1 MNARTLAVFR
11 LYQLF
16 NGITFTGPIW
26 AVFLISR
33 GLSLTQFGLVEASLH
48 VGMLVAQVPTGALA
62 DALGRRRLLVAAGF
76 FSAGAE
82 LGYVYAPGFTLICL
96 AGAIHGVA
104 FALRTGADE
113 AYLFDSL
120 AHDDAQALFPR
131 MLGGL
136 WAVFQF
142 AGAVSFIA
150 GGLIA
155 TYSRPLAFWLTAA
168 CALAASAI
176 ATRLPDDARGGA
188 RHGVAVAVHGLHA
201 LRHSPRLG
209 TLTVAWSIY
218 WAAVTSW
225 WFYAAP
231 LFKGRGASDAVLGVV
246 LGGAM
251 LAGSGFS
258 WVGGRIGEHV
268 PLTLSVAAA
277 SAAAAAGLVAG
288 AELPGLWAPV
298 AVLMLIAGAPELVY
312 VTLSTYLQHNTRSEF
327 RATSMSIAEGC
338 FSIQMLWLFP
348 LTGFVIEH
356 RGYALGYGLCAALM
370 VVGAAL
376 FIGSQRLPGLG
387 VSAGE
392 PTATGSADSFVV

>member
-1 MNARTLAVFR
+1 MNARTLTVFR
-11 LYQLF
+11 LYQFF
-16 NGITFTGPIW
+16 NGIIFTGPVW
-26 AVFLISR
+26 AVFLLSR

-76 FSAGAE
+76 FTAAAE
-82 LGYVYAPGFTLICL
+82 LGYVYAPGFGLICL
-96 AGAIHGVA
+96 AGAVHGVA

-120 AHDDAQALFPR
+120 AHDDAQAQFPR

-142 AGAVSFIA
+142 AGAISFVA

-155 TYSRPLAFWLTAA
+155 TYSRPLAFWLTAG
-168 CALAASAI
+168 CALVASAI

-188 RHGVAVAVHGLHA
+188 RQGAGVASRGLGA
-201 LRHSPRLG
+201 LLRSPRLAVL
-209 TLTVAWSIY
+209 TLAWSVY

-231 LFKGRGASDAVLGVV
+231 LFESRGASDALLGVV

-251 LAGSGFS
+251 LAGAGFS
-258 WVGGRIGEHV
+258 WAGGRIGERV
-268 PLTLSVAAA
+268 PLSLSVGVA
-277 SAAAAAGLVAG
+277 SVVAAAGLVLG
-288 AELPGLWAPV
+288 PHLPGLAAPV
-298 AVLMLIAGAPELVY
+298 LVLMAIAGAPELVY

-338 FSIQMLWLFP
+338 FSVQMLWLFP
-348 LTGFVIEH
+348 LVGRLIQHSGYETGF
-356 RGYALGYGLCAALM
+356 ALCAALILA
-370 VVGAAL
+370 GAAL
-376 FIGSQRLPGLG
+376 FIASQRLPGL
-387 VSAGE
+387 E
-392 PTATGSADSFVV
+392 PAAAT

>member
-1 MNARTLAVFR
+1 MNARTLTVFR
-11 LYQLF
+11 LYQFF
-16 NGITFTGPIW
+16 NGIIFTGPIW
-26 AVFLISR
+26 AVFLLAR
-33 GLSLTQFGLVEASLH
+33 GLTLTQFGFVEASLH
-48 VGMLVAQVPTGALA
+48 LGMLIAQVPTGALA

-76 FSAGAE
+76 FTATAE
-82 LGYVYAPGFTLICL
+82 LGYVYAPGFGLICV
-96 AGAIHGVA
+96 AGAVHGVA

-120 AHDDAQALFPR
+120 AHDDAQAQFPR

-142 AGAVSFIA
+142 AGAVSFMA

-155 TYSRPLAFWLTAA
+155 TYSRPLAFWLTAG

-176 ATRLPDDARGGA
+176 ATRLPDDARGEA
-188 RHGVAVAVHGLHA
+188 RHGVRVAARGLRA
-201 LRHSPRLG
+201 LIHSPRLG
-209 TLTVAWSIY
+209 ALTLAWSMY

-231 LFKGRGASDAVLGVV
+231 LFQSRGASDAVLGLV

-258 WVGGRIGEHV
+258 WVGGRIGERA
-268 PLTLSVAAA
+268 PLTLSVGLATLAAMCGLLLGPHVP
-277 SAAAAAGLVAG
+277 GLV
-288 AELPGLWAPV
+288 LPVILL
-298 AVLMLIAGAPELVY
+298 VLVAGAPELVY

-348 LTGFVIEH
+348 LV
-356 RGYALGYGLCAALM
+356 GYIVQHSGYGMGFELCAGIMGA
-370 VVGAAL
+370 GAAL
-376 FIGSQRLPGLG
+376 FIGSQRLPGL
-387 VSAGE
+387 E
-392 PTATGSADSFVV
+392 PAPATT

>member
-1 MNARTLAVFR
+1 MNARTLTVFR

-16 NGITFTGPIW
+16 NGIIFSGPIW
-26 AVFLISR
+26 AVFLLSR
-33 GLSLTQFGLVEASLH
+33 GLSLTQFGIVEAALH
-48 VGMLVAQVPTGALA
+48 VGMLIAQVPTGALA

-76 FSAGAE
+76 FTAIAE
-82 LGYVYAPGFTLICL
+82 LGYVYAPGFALICV
-96 AGAIHGVA
+96 AGGIHGVA

-120 AHDDAQALFPR
+120 AHDDAQAQFPR

-142 AGAVSFIA
+142 AGAISFMA

-155 TYSRPLAFWLTAA
+155 TYSQPLAFWLTAT

-176 ATRLPDDARGGA
+176 ATRLPDDRRGKAAHGVRVAARGL
-188 RHGVAVAVHGLHA
+188 RA
-201 LRHSPRLG
+201 LRRSPRLG
-209 TLTVAWSIY
+209 TLTLAWSIY

-231 LFKGRGASDAVLGVV
+231 LFQERGASNALLGVV

-251 LAGSGFS
+251 LVGSGCS
-258 WVGGRIGEHV
+258 WIGGRIGERV
-268 PLTLSVAAA
+268 PLTLSVGLGSLAMVV
-277 SAAAAAGLVAG
+277 GLVVGVAV
-288 AELPGLWAPV
+288 PGLAVPV
-298 AVLMLIAGAPELVY
+298 VMLMLISGAPELVY
-312 VTLSTYLQHNTRSEF
+312 VTLSTYLQHNTRSEY

-348 LTGFVIEH
+348 LTGYVIQHE
-356 RGYALGYGLCAALM
+356 GYRLGFAVCGALIL
-370 VVGAAL
+370 VGAAL
-376 FIGSQRLPGLG
+376 FIASQRLPGLDT
-387 VSAGE
+387 ARE
-392 PTATGSADSFVV
+392 DATATAAA

>member
-16 NGITFTGPIW
+16 NGMIFEGPIW
-26 AVFLISR
+26 AVFLLSR
-33 GLSLTQFGLVEASLH
+33 GLTLTQFGFVEATLH
-48 VGMLVAQVPTGALA
+48 VGMLLAQIPTGALA
-62 DALGRRRLLVAAGF
+62 DALGRRRLLMCAGF
-76 FSAGAE
+76 FAATAE
-82 LGYVYAPGFTLICL
+82 LGYVYAPGFALICV
-96 AGAIHGVA
+96 AGGIHGVA

-120 AHDDAQALFPR
+120 AHDDAHALFPR

-142 AGAVSFIA
+142 AGAVSFMA

-155 TYSRPLAFWLTAA
+155 TYSRPLAFWLTAV
-168 CALAASAI
+168 CALLASAI

-188 RHGVAVAVHGLHA
+188 RAGVTVAASGLRALFHA
-201 LRHSPRLG
+201 PRLG
-209 TLTVAWSIY
+209 VLTLAWSVY

-225 WFYAAP
+225 WYYAAP
-231 LFKGRGASDAVLGVV
+231 LFHAKGASDALLGFV

-251 LAGSGFS
+251 LASSGFS
-258 WVGGRIGEHV
+258 WIGGRIGERV
-268 PLTLSVAAA
+268 PLTAAVAVASLAAA
-277 SAAAAAGLVAG
+277 VALVAG
-288 AELPGLWAPV
+288 AELPGLAGPV
-298 AVLMLIAGAPELVY
+298 VLLMVIAGAPELVY
-312 VTLSTYLQHNTRSEF
+312 VTLSTYLQHNTRSEY

-356 RGYALGYGLCAALM
+356 HGYPLGFGLCAALII
-370 VVGAAL
+370 VGAVM
-376 FIGSQRLPGLG
+376 FIASQRLPGLTI
-387 VSAGE
+387 GE
-392 PTATGSADSFVV
+392 EQEAAA

>member
-16 NGITFTGPIW
+16 NGIIFSGPIW
-26 AVFLISR
+26 AVFLLSR
-33 GLSLTQFGLVEASLH
+33 GLSLTQFGIVEAVLH
-48 VGMLVAQVPTGALA
+48 VGMLIAQVPTGALA

-76 FSAGAE
+76 FTAVAE
-82 LGYVYAPGFTLICL
+82 LGYVYAPGFALICL
-96 AGAIHGVA
+96 AGGVHGVA

-120 AHDDAQALFPR
+120 AHDDAQAQFPR

-142 AGAVSFIA
+142 AGAISFMA

-155 TYSRPLAFWLTAA
+155 TYSQPLAFWLTAG

-176 ATRLPDDARGGA
+176 ATRLPDDARGEA
-188 RHGVAVAVHGLHA
+188 AHGVRVAARGLRA
-201 LRHSPRLG
+201 LRRSPRLA
-209 TLTVAWSIY
+209 TLTLAWSVY

-231 LFKGRGASDAVLGVV
+231 LFHDRGASDALLGAV
-246 LGGAM
+246 LGGA
-251 LAGSGFS
+251 LLVGAGFS
-258 WVGGRIGEHV
+258 WIGGRIGERV
-268 PLTLSVAAA
+268 SLTASVGVATL
-277 SAAAAAGLVAG
+277 AAAAGLVAG
-288 AELPGLWAPV
+288 VALPGLVMPV
-298 AVLMLIAGAPELVY
+298 VLLMLIAGAPELVY
-312 VTLSTYLQHNTRSEF
+312 VTLSTYLQHNTRSEY

-348 LTGFVIEH
+348 LTGYLIQHE
-356 RGYALGYGLCAALM
+356 GYRLGFGLCAVLM

-376 FIGSQRLPGLG
+376 FIASQRLPGLEP
-387 VSAGE
+387 AGE
-392 PTATGSADSFVV
+392 AAAPA

>member
-1 MNARTLAVFR
+1 MNARTLTVFR
-11 LYQLF
+11 LYQFF
-16 NGITFTGPIW
+16 NGIIFTGPIW
-26 AVFLISR
+26 AVFLLSR
-33 GLSLTQFGLVEASLH
+33 GLSLTQFGFVEASLH
-48 VGMLVAQVPTGALA
+48 IGMLIAQVPTGALA

-76 FSAGAE
+76 FTAAAE
-82 LGYVYAPGFTLICL
+82 LGYVYAPGFGLICV
-96 AGAIHGVA
+96 AGAVHGVA

-120 AHDDAQALFPR
+120 AYDDAQAQFPR

-142 AGAVSFIA
+142 AGAISFLA

-155 TYSRPLAFWLTAA
+155 TYSRPLAFWLTAG
-168 CALAASAI
+168 CALAASVI
-176 ATRLPDDARGGA
+176 ATRLPDDARGQA
-188 RHGVAVAVHGLHA
+188 RHGVRVAARGLRA
-201 LRHSPRLG
+201 LVHSPRLA
-209 TLTVAWSIY
+209 TLTLAWSMY

-231 LFKGRGASDAVLGVV
+231 LFESRGASDAVLGLV

-258 WVGGRIGEHV
+258 WVGGRIGEHA
-268 PLTLSVAAA
+268 PLTASVGVASLAAIT
-277 SAAAAAGLVAG
+277 GLVLG
-288 AELPGLWAPV
+288 PHLSGLVLP
-298 AVLMLIAGAPELVY
+298 VLILVSVAGAPELVY

-348 LTGFVIEH
+348 LVGYVVQHSGYGMGF
-356 RGYALGYGLCAALM
+356 GLCAGIMAA
-370 VVGAAL
+370 GAAL
-376 FIGSQRLPGLG
+376 FIGSQRLPGL
-387 VSAGE
+387 E
-392 PTATGSADSFVV
+392 PAPAT

>member
-1 MNARTLAVFR
+1 MNARTLTVFR

-16 NGITFTGPIW
+16 NGIIFSGPIW
-26 AVFLISR
+26 AVFLLSR
-33 GLSLTQFGLVEASLH
+33 GLSLTQFGIVEAALH
-48 VGMLVAQVPTGALA
+48 VGMLIAQVPTGALA

-76 FSAGAE
+76 FTASAE
-82 LGYVYAPGFTLICL
+82 LGYVYAPGFALICV
-96 AGAIHGVA
+96 AGGIHGIA

-120 AHDDAQALFPR
+120 AHDDAQAQFPR

-142 AGAVSFIA
+142 AGAISFMA

-155 TYSRPLAFWLTAA
+155 TYSQPLAFWLTAG

-176 ATRLPDDARGGA
+176 ATRLPDDRRGKVAHGVRVAARG
-188 RHGVAVAVHGLHA
+188 LTA
-201 LRHSPRLG
+201 LRRSPRLG
-209 TLTVAWSIY
+209 TLTLAWSVY

-231 LFKGRGASDAVLGVV
+231 LFQERGASDVVLGFV

-251 LAGSGFS
+251 LVGSGCS
-258 WVGGRIGEHV
+258 WIGGRIGERI
-268 PLTLSVAAA
+268 PLTLSVGVGSLALAV
-277 SAAAAAGLVAG
+277 GLVVG
-288 AELPGLWAPV
+288 VTVPGLAVPV
-298 AVLMLIAGAPELVY
+298 VLLMLISGVPELVY

-348 LTGFVIEH
+348 LTGYVIQHE
-356 RGYALGYGLCAALM
+356 GYRLGYTLCGMLIL
-370 VVGAAL
+370 VGAAL
-376 FIGSQRLPGLG
+376 FIASQWLPGLD
-387 VSAGE
+387 SAGE
-392 PTATGSADSFVV
+392 DASATATVPA

>member
-1 MNARTLAVFR
+1 MNARTLTVFR
-11 LYQLF
+11 LYQFF
-16 NGITFTGPIW
+16 NGIIFTGPIW
-26 AVFLISR
+26 AVFLLSR
-33 GLSLTQFGLVEASLH
+33 GLTITQFGFVEASLH

-76 FSAGAE
+76 FTAAAE
-82 LGYVYAPGFTLICL
+82 LGYVYAPGFALICV
-96 AGAIHGVA
+96 AGAVHGVA

-120 AHDDAQALFPR
+120 AHDDAQAQFPR

-142 AGAVSFIA
+142 AGAISFLA

-155 TYSRPLAFWLTAA
+155 TYSRPLAFWLTAG

-176 ATRLPDDARGGA
+176 ATRLPDDARGEA
-188 RHGVAVAVHGLHA
+188 RHGVQAAMRGVRA
-201 LRHSPRLG
+201 LVHSPRLAAL
-209 TLTVAWSIY
+209 TLAWSLY

-231 LFKGRGASDAVLGVV
+231 LFQSRGASDAVLGLV

-251 LAGSGFS
+251 LAGSAFS
-258 WVGGRIGEHV
+258 WAGGRIGERA
-268 PLTLSVAAA
+268 PLTLSVGLATLAAI
-277 SAAAAAGLVAG
+277 AGLLLGPHV
-288 AELPGLWAPV
+288 PGLLLPV
-298 AVLMLIAGAPELVY
+298 MLLVIVAGAPELVY

-348 LTGFVIEH
+348 LVGYVVQHSGYGMGF
-356 RGYALGYGLCAALM
+356 GLCAGVMGA
-370 VVGAAL
+370 GAAL
-376 FIGSQRLPGLG
+376 FIGSQRLSGL
-387 VSAGE
+387 E
-392 PTATGSADSFVV
+392 PAAATT

>member
-16 NGITFTGPIW
+16 NGILFSGPIW
-26 AVFLISR
+26 AVFLLSR
-33 GLSLTQFGLVEASLH
+33 GLSLTQFGIVEACLH
-48 VGMLVAQVPTGALA
+48 VGMLIAQVPTGALA

-76 FSAGAE
+76 FSAAAE
-82 LGYVYAPGFTLICL
+82 LGYVYAPGFALICV
-96 AGAIHGVA
+96 AGAVHGVA

-120 AHDDAQALFPR
+120 AHDDAQAQFPR

-142 AGAVSFIA
+142 AGAISFMV

-155 TYSRPLAFWLTAA
+155 TYSPPLAFWLTAA
-168 CALAASAI
+168 CALTASAI
-176 ATRLPDDARGGA
+176 ATRLPDDARGEA
-188 RHGVAVAVHGLHA
+188 SHGVRVAARGLAA
-201 LRHSPRLG
+201 LRRSPRLAVL
-209 TLTVAWSIY
+209 TLAWSVY

-231 LFKGRGASDAVLGVV
+231 LFQSRGASDALLGIVLGTA
-246 LGGAM
+246 L
-251 LAGSGFS
+251 LAGAGFS
-258 WVGGRIGEHV
+258 WLGGRIGERV
-268 PLTLSVAAA
+268 PLTLSVAVA
-277 SAAAAAGLVAG
+277 SGAAAAGLVIG
-288 AELPGLWAPV
+288 ALLPGLAAPV
-298 AVLMLIAGAPELVY
+298 IVLVVIAGAPELVY

-348 LTGFVIEH
+348 LTAYVIQH
-356 RGYALGYGLCAALM
+356 HGYALGFGLCAAVIVL
-370 VVGAAL
+370 GAGL
-376 FIGSQRLPGLG
+376 FIGSQRLPGLDI
-387 VSAGE
+387 AAEGE
-392 PTATGSADSFVV
+392 PAAA

>member
-1 MNARTLAVFR
+1 MNARTLTVFR
-11 LYQLF
+11 LYQFF
-16 NGITFTGPIW
+16 NGIIFTGPIW
-26 AVFLISR
+26 AVFLLSR
-33 GLSLTQFGLVEASLH
+33 GLSLTQFGIVEASLH
-48 VGMLVAQVPTGALA
+48 VGMLIAQVPTGALA

-76 FSAGAE
+76 FTAVAE
-82 LGYVYAPGFTLICL
+82 LGYVYAPGFALICL
-96 AGAIHGVA
+96 AGAVHGVA

-120 AHDDAQALFPR
+120 AHDDAQAQFPR

-142 AGAVSFIA
+142 AGAISFMA

-168 CALAASAI
+168 CALVASAI
-176 ATRLPDDARGGA
+176 ATRLPDDARGQA
-188 RHGVAVAVHGLHA
+188 RHGVQVAARGVRA
-201 LRHSPRLG
+201 LVHSPRLA
-209 TLTVAWSIY
+209 TLTLAWSIY

-231 LFKGRGASDAVLGVV
+231 LFQSRGASDAVLGFV

-251 LAGSGFS
+251 LAGSAFS
-258 WVGGRIGEHV
+258 WIGGRVGERV
-268 PLTLSVAAA
+268 PLTVSVGLATLAAIV
-277 SAAAAAGLVAG
+277 GLLVG
-288 AELPGLWAPV
+288 PHLPGLVLPV
-298 AVLMLIAGAPELVY
+298 LLLVSVAGAPELVY

-348 LTGFVIEH
+348 LVGYSVQHAGYGTGF
-356 RGYALGYGLCAALM
+356 ALCAGLM
-370 VVGAAL
+370 ATGAAL
-376 FIGSQRLPGLG
+376 FIASQKLPGL
-387 VSAGE
+387 E
-392 PTATGSADSFVV
+392 PAPATT

>member
-16 NGITFTGPIW
+16 NGMIFEGPIW
-26 AVFLISR
+26 AVFLLSR
-33 GLSLTQFGLVEASLH
+33 GLTLTQFGFVEATLH
-48 VGMLVAQVPTGALA
+48 VGMLLAQIPTGALA
-62 DALGRRRLLVAAGF
+62 DALGRRRLLMCAGF
-76 FSAGAE
+76 FAATAE
-82 LGYVYAPGFTLICL
+82 LGYVYAPGFALICV
-96 AGAIHGVA
+96 AGGIHGVA

-120 AHDDAQALFPR
+120 AHDDAHALFPR

-142 AGAVSFIA
+142 AGAVSFMA

-155 TYSRPLAFWLTAA
+155 TYSRPLAFWLTAV
-168 CALAASAI
+168 CALLASAI

-188 RHGVAVAVHGLHA
+188 RAGVTVAASGLRALFHA
-201 LRHSPRLG
+201 PRLG
-209 TLTVAWSIY
+209 VLTLAWSVY

-225 WFYAAP
+225 WYYAAP
-231 LFKGRGASDAVLGVV
+231 LFHAKGASDALLGFV

-251 LAGSGFS
+251 LASSGFS
-258 WVGGRIGEHV
+258 WIGGRIGERV
-268 PLTLSVAAA
+268 PLTAAVAVASLAAA
-277 SAAAAAGLVAG
+277 VGLVAG
-288 AELPGLWAPV
+288 AELPGLAGPV
-298 AVLMLIAGAPELVY
+298 VLLMVIAGAPELVY
-312 VTLSTYLQHNTRSEF
+312 VTLSTYLQHNTRSEY

-356 RGYALGYGLCAALM
+356 HGYPLGFGLCAALII
-370 VVGAAL
+370 VGAVM
-376 FIGSQRLPGLG
+376 FIASQRLPGLTI
-387 VSAGE
+387 GE
-392 PTATGSADSFVV
+392 EQEAAA

>member
-1 MNARTLAVFR
+1 MNARTLTVFR
-11 LYQLF
+11 LYQFF
-16 NGITFTGPIW
+16 NGIIFTGPIW
-26 AVFLISR
+26 AVFLLSR
-33 GLSLTQFGLVEASLH
+33 GLTLTQFGFVEASLH

-76 FSAGAE
+76 FTAAAE
-82 LGYVYAPGFTLICL
+82 LGYVYAPGFALICV
-96 AGAIHGVA
+96 AGAVHGVA

-120 AHDDAQALFPR
+120 AHDDAQAQFPR

-142 AGAVSFIA
+142 AGAISFLA

-155 TYSRPLAFWLTAA
+155 TYSRPLAFWLTAG

-176 ATRLPDDARGGA
+176 ATRLPDDARGEA
-188 RHGVAVAVHGLHA
+188 RHGVHVAVRGVRA
-201 LRHSPRLG
+201 LVHSPRLAAL
-209 TLTVAWSIY
+209 TLAWSMY

-231 LFKGRGASDAVLGVV
+231 LFQSRGASDAVLGLV

-251 LAGSGFS
+251 LAGSAFS
-258 WVGGRIGEHV
+258 WVGGRIGERAPLTPAVGLATLAAIGGLLLGPHV
-268 PLTLSVAAA
+268 P
-277 SAAAAAGLVAG
+277 GLV
-288 AELPGLWAPV
+288 LPV
-298 AVLMLIAGAPELVY
+298 MLLVVVAGAPELVY

-348 LTGFVIEH
+348 LVGYVVQHSGYEAGF
-356 RGYALGYGLCAALM
+356 GLCAGMMGA
-370 VVGAAL
+370 GAAL
-376 FIGSQRLPGLG
+376 FIASQRLPGL
-387 VSAGE
+387 E
-392 PTATGSADSFVV
+392 PAPATT